1 VGVVLSASSVAEWV
15 KGLGVEVPVEPGPL
29 ALGADTVTPDVRIVV
44 DPVPGGPPAVDGLFD
59 TAGFRLVTRGPPRRL
74 FDETAYF
81 AAQDA
86 DVRIRLLSAQ
96 PCRIAGVHVTSIVR
110 LGPGPTLV
118 GVGPEPA
125 ERLLYAAS
133 YLFTYAAL

>member
-1 VGVVLSASSVAEWV
+1 VGAVLSASSVADWV
-15 KGLGVEVPVEPGPL
+15 KELGVEVPVEPGPL
-29 ALGADTVTPDVRIVV
+29 ALGTSTVTPDVRIVV
-44 DPVPGGPPAVDGLFD
+44 DPVPGGPPTVDGLFD

-74 FDETAYF
+74 YDETAF
-81 AAQDA
+81 AAAQDV
-86 DVRIRLLSAQ
+86 DMRIRLLSTQ
-96 PCRIAGVHVTSIVR
+96 PCHIGGVYVTSIVR

-133 YLFTYAAL
+133 YLFTHAAL